1 MDPLFRYS
9 GGEDAAMTPYMC
21 LENCMR
27 QQLHQRYDKDLF
39 FGITQG
45 SMCLCGYDY
54 EIKKAAG
61 VVQDITDDLCEYY
74 CCSGSCP
81 NGEVY
86 KCGGEFGRVSVYYQV
101 TSVTVHTAVQ
111 APATQTALSPWTYR
125 PPPPRTHL
133 L

>member
-101 TSVTVHTAVQ
+101 TSVTVQ
-111 APATQTALSPWTYR
+111 LCTQHPHSLTG
-125 PPPPRTHL
+125 
-133 L
+133 